1 MSLRDSFYDGSIRG
15 FRYGHG
21 DTVYCEDTEE
31 REDAG
36 TPAIIQKVRAA
47 LAFRVKEWVGEAC
60 IEEREQRMLAFA
72 LRWIRKTANPSL
84 RLLLGEIGRASCRER
99 V

>member
-1 MSLRDSFYDGSIRG
+1 VLYVSA
-15 FRYGHG
+15 YGHG

-47 LAFRVKEWVGEAC
+47 LAFRVKDWVGEAC
-60 IEEREQRMLAFA
+60 IEEREQRMLSLA
-72 LRWIRKTANPSL
+72 LRRIRKAANPSL
-84 RLLLGEIGRASCRER
+84 SLLLGGANGSTARRLPVLSSGRPRA
-99 V
+99 